1 MGKNPAHM
9 KKLLSYINGLEKR
22 QRISFCAAAGASER
36 YLRKA
41 ISKQQ
46 RMGVEL
52 CIRIEKASSA
62 AIRCEDLR
70 PDVDW
75 GYLRSTATQIEH

>member
-9 KKLLSYINGLEKR
+9 KKLLSYINGLDKP
-22 QRISFCAAAGASER
+22 QRATFCSAAGVSER

-41 ISKQQ
+41 ISKGQ

-52 CIRIEKASSA
+52 CIGIEKASGA
-62 AIRCEDLR
+62 DVRCEDLR

-75 GYLRSTATQIEH
+75 GYLRTASSTAAE